1 MKIAAFNIR
10 QFGMDKIS
18 KPDVVASIVKILLRY
33 DITLIME
40 VVDKSEEAAA
50 RLMEELNK
58 QAANRYS
65 SVLSNRL
72 GRGRYK
78 EQYLFI
84 YRDDIVQLKR
94 TFQYEDM
101 QPGDEDAFS
110 REPFVIQFTS
120 PTTVVQDFV
129 LIPQHTKPTDAV
141 KEIDELYDVVMK
153 VREKWETENIMILG
167 DLNAD
172 GRYVP
177 EKERKN
183 IRLLEDSNFHW
194 LIGDVEDT
202 TTSLSTDQAYDRI
215 VVYGNTFLRGIVP
228 NSAKPFNFQEALKL
242 SEEQALDISDH
253 YPVEVE
259 LKLVKQEASGPG
271 GSGWNG

>member
-10 QFGMDKIS
+10 QLGMEKIS
-18 KPDVVASIVKILLRY
+18 KPEVVASIITILLRY

-40 VVDKSEEAAA
+40 VVDKTGKTAAI
-50 RLMEELNK
+50 LLDELNK
-58 QAANRYS
+58 RATNHYS
-65 SVLSNRL
+65 YKLSDRL

-110 REPFVIQFTS
+110 REPFVVQFKS
-120 PTTVVQDFV
+120 STTVVQDFV
-129 LIPQHTKPTDAV
+129 LIPQHTTPTDAV

-153 VREKWETENIMILG
+153 VIEKWKTENIMILG
-167 DLNAD
+167 DFNAD

-177 EKERKN
+177 QKERKN

-194 LIGDVEDT
+194 LIGDVVDT
-202 TTSLSTDQAYDRI
+202 TTTLSTDQAYDRI
-215 VVYGNTFLRGIVP
+215 VVYGNTLYQGIVQ

-259 LKLVKQEASGPG
+259 LKLTRQK
-271 GSGWNG
+271 

>member
-10 QFGMDKIS
+10 KLGMDKIS
-18 KPDVVASIVKILLRY
+18 KPEVVASIVTILLRY

-40 VVDKSEEAAA
+40 VVDKTEEAAA
-50 RLMEELNK
+50 RLLEELN
-58 QAANRYS
+58 N
-65 SVLSNRL
+65 
-72 GRGRYK
+72 
-78 EQYLFI
+78 
-84 YRDDIVQLKR
+84 DDIVQLKR
-94 TFQYEDM
+94 TFQYDDM

-110 REPFVIQFTS
+110 REPFVIQFKS

-129 LIPQHTKPTDAV
+129 LIPQHTTPSDAV

-153 VREKWETENIMILG
+153 VIEKWKTENIMILG
-167 DLNAD
+167 DFNAD

-183 IRLLEDSNFHW
+183 IRLLEDSDFHW
-194 LIGDVEDT
+194 LIGDVVDT
-202 TTSLSTDQAYDRI
+202 TTNLSTDQAYDRI
-215 VVYGNTFLRGIVP
+215 VVYGNTLYQGIVR

-259 LKLVKQEASGPG
+259 LKLIRQK
-271 GSGWNG
+271 